1 MTPKRN
7 KEIHHGN
14 LSRQSRKTYY
24 YERFDSYIWSPKLN
38 KAGRRNTGYELMKQV
53 KKVITFFITR
63 VVFFA
68 ISIAQESCQSKQQPK
83 ELKTVVD
90 VDWDDDGW
98 DDPHEI

>member
-1 MTPKRN
+1 
-7 KEIHHGN
+7 
-14 LSRQSRKTYY
+14 
-24 YERFDSYIWSPKLN
+24 
-38 KAGRRNTGYELMKQV
+38 MKQV
-53 KKVITFFITR
+53 KKVVTFFITR